1 MAGSWKLIYNKF
13 DPEQEALRE
22 SLCTLGNG
30 YFGTRGA
37 SLETAASKV
46 HYPGMYIAGVYN
58 TLSTDIA
65 SRTIANE
72 DFVNCPNWLM
82 LNYRV
87 EDGPWFDRLKVKI
100 LSWKIELNMRKGIQS
115 RRMRWQDDEGRIT
128 LIESHRVVSMA
139 HPHCGAVRCTIT
151 PENYSGKITVRSG
164 IDGMIMNAG
173 VERYRQ
179 LRSKHLEPSSM
190 GSFGDDGIF
199 LQMITSQSKIQI
211 TEAMRTLVYAGS
223 KQLFPEMQIITHGR
237 QRIIHEFSLNVQKGI
252 RYGVEKLVS
261 VYTSRDQGVADNSL
275 IAQETASQI
284 KNFDILFRSHQAK
297 WKALWKRFDIEV
309 EGDKFVQL
317 ALRLHIFHLLQS
329 ASTYNEDID
338 AGMPVRGLHGE
349 AYRGHIFWDELFV
362 FPFYNLHAPE
372 ITRALLMY
380 RYRRL
385 GAAKEIARQHGFKG
399 AMYPW
404 QSASTGDETSQ
415 EIHLNPL
422 SGVWGPDYSLLQRH
436 VSLAVA
442 YNVWTYYYSS
452 GDRDFLDRYGAEM
465 ILEIA
470 HFWSSLAVFN
480 SNTSRF
486 DIEGV
491 MGPDEFHEKYP
502 AANAGGIKN
511 NAYTN
516 VLVVW
521 VLEKALH
528 ILDELLTEEDRQA
541 VLFKVAI
548 DEKEIGRWRSM
559 IEKMAV
565 PIDKDGFIEQFEG
578 YKDLRELDWE
588 DYRRRYDNIHRIDR
602 ILKAEGQS
610 PDSFK
615 VAKQAD
621 VVMLFYVLNQNELK
635 SIFKRLGYPFSKK
648 MIKKNFDYYF
658 KRTSHGSTLSQVVH
672 GFVSDLV
679 GDQQLAMKTFKE
691 ALRSDIYDTQGG
703 TTQEGIH
710 AGVMGSSLD
719 LFLRSFAGLSILED
733 RICLN
738 PKIPKEWGSIK
749 FHVRYKNTW
758 FYIQILQNELIILAK
773 PMKDISIIS
782 QMKIPIEIKGKTYH
796 LTSGVPHKI
805 STKLWFSF

>member
-1 MAGSWKLIYNKF
+1 MAGPWKLTYNKF

-37 SLETAASKV
+37 SLESAASKV

-87 EDGPWFDRLKVKI
+87 GDGPWFDRLKVKI

-115 RRMRWQDDEGRIT
+115 RRMRWQDYEGRIT
-128 LIESHRVVSMA
+128 LIESHRLVSMA

-179 LRSKHLEPSSM
+179 LRSKHLEPCSM
-190 GSFGDDGIF
+190 GSFGEDGIF

-211 TEAMRTLVYAGS
+211 TEALRTVVYSGAE
-223 KQLFPEMQIITHGR
+223 QLFPEMQVITHGR
-237 QRIIHEFSLNVQKGI
+237 QRIIHEFSVEVQKGL
-252 RYGVEKLVS
+252 RYSVEKLVS
-261 VYTSRDQGVADNSL
+261 VYTSRDQGVADNSH
-275 IAQETASQI
+275 IAQETVSQI
-284 KNFDILFRSHQAK
+284 KNFDVLFRSHQAK

-329 ASTYNEDID
+329 SSTYNEDID

-404 QSASTGDETSQ
+404 QSASTGEETSQ

-465 ILEIA
+465 MLEIA
-470 HFWSSLAVFN
+470 HFWSSLAKFN
-480 SNTSRF
+480 SNTRRF

-502 AANAGGIKN
+502 AANAGGVKN

-516 VLVVW
+516 VLAVW
-521 VLEKALH
+521 VLEKALY
-528 ILDELLTEEDRQA
+528 ILDDLLTEEDRQA
-541 VLFKVAI
+541 ILFKVAI
-548 DEKEIGRWRSM
+548 DEKEIGRWRSI
-559 IEKMAV
+559 IEKMAI
-565 PIDKDGFIEQFEG
+565 PIDKNGFIEQFEG
-578 YKDLRELDWE
+578 YKDLKELDWE

-621 VVMLFYVLNQNELK
+621 VVMLFYILNQDELK
-635 SIFKRLGYPFSKK
+635 AIFKRLGYPFSKK

-691 ALRSDIYDTQGG
+691 SLRSDIYDTQGG

-749 FHVRYKNTW
+749 FHVRYKNIW
-758 FYIQILQNELIILAK
+758 FYIEIFQDELSVLAK
-773 PMKDISIIS
+773 PMKDISIAAQS
-782 QMKIPIEIKGKTYH
+782 KIPIVIKEKTYQ
-796 LTSGVPHKI
+796 LTAGVPHKV
-805 STKLWFSF
+805 SSKLWFSF